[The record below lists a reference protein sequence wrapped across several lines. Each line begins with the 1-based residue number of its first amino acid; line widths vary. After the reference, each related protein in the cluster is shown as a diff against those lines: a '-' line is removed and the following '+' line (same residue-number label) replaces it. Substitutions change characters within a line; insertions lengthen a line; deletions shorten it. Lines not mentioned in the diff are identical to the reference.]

1 MKKILIMAA
10 CSALILP
17 VVNAEVYKYVDEKGN
32 VTYSSIPPAQ
42 GAKPVKSLPPLST
55 YDGQSNRSA
64 PAAKSETTA
73 KPGEAD
79 GKRNADRRQY
89 LQQQLTSERK
99 ALADAQKALA
109 EGKTVRMG
117 NERNYAKYQER
128 IKGLEDAVK
137 AHENKINDL
146 QRQLNQ

>member
-1 MKKILIMAA
+1 MKKILIVAA
-10 CSALILP
+10 CCALMLP

-64 PAAKSETTA
+64 PAAKSEA
-73 KPGEAD
+73 PVSGEAD

-109 EGKTVRMG
+109 EGKNVRMG

-137 AHENKINDL
+137 AHESKINDL